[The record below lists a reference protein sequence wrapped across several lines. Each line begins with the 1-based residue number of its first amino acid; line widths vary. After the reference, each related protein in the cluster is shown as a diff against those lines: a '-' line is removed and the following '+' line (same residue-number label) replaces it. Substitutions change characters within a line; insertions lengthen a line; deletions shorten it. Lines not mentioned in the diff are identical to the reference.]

1 MRTIEVEYKGK
12 KINVELTKDN
22 PLSEKDIKISGA
34 LIPALELEGGTIE
47 TQTDEKGVVWFKAKD
62 VLLCLMYEQS
72 AWRSTLKDHVNE
84 KDVAQRHTLTKGGKQ
99 KVNFINESGLYSLIL
114 SSQLPKAKD
123 FRRWVTSEVLPAIAR
138 TGKYESK
145 GKEPLVIREIDDLLA
160 KRHKTIQTTN
170 KEVRAQIGKPVEGDR
185 MERSAI
191 NISKITNALAFGK
204 HYNCQM
210 RQILTK
216 PESEYLHTILT
227 VFETVQR
234 SNPHLELVQI
244 KEKVAAI
251 LPPMSI
257 SKEEIE
263 RRLSQKVASAS
274 IGTGLGVTA
283 TVDLCGEG
291 DVREKDNRKSKTGKG
306 KVQGK

>member
-1 MRTIEVEYKGK
+1 MRVIEVEYKGK
-12 KINVELTKDN
+12 KINVESLNEN
-22 PLSEKDIKISGA
+22 PLSEKDIRISGA

-47 TQTDEKGVVWFKAKD
+47 TQTDENGVVWFKAND
-62 VLLCLMYEQS
+62 VCKALEYNTDNIDK
-72 AWRSTLKDHVNE
+72 TLKKHVTIG
-84 KDVAQRHTLTKGGKQ
+84 DRSQRATLTKGGKQ

-114 SSQLPKAKD
+114 SSQLPKAKE
-123 FRRWVTSEVLPAIAR
+123 FRRWVTSEVLPKIAR
-138 TGKYESK
+138 TGRYESK
-145 GKEPLVIREIDDLLA
+145 EQEPLVIRDIDDFLA

-170 KEVRAQIGKPVEGDR
+170 KEVRAQIGKPVEGER

-216 PESEYLHTILT
+216 PESEYLHTVLT

-244 KEKVAAI
+244 KEKVAAV
-251 LPPMSI
+251 LPPRFI

-263 RRLSQKVASAS
+263 RRLSQKAALAS
-274 IGTGLGVTA
+274 TGKSVGVTA

-291 DVREKDNRKSKTGKG
+291 NVREKDNQKSKTGTG
-306 KVQGK
+306 KVRGK